1 MPNKYSE
8 EFPAAGCRSVFP
20 EGEENSFIW
29 RMGRDDS
36 GDSFR
41 PGGRMKEARE
51 TILRGSFPRSKGQT
65 GFIPKGRDDRGG
77 HPALWGRRQVR
88 IDLDACRAPS
98 FDRSGKD
105 GFRSFRSFFVERC
118 RKNRKKFCFRF
129 DKWGKC
135 DILSLM
141 RLKNGDDLSSCAVAL
156 RTFFP
161 GPKQAFLIF
170 LPESPP
176 KAENSGVRK
185 KNRKKERTVLD
196 KTKNRA
202 KLRTRCSA

>member
-77 HPALWGRRQVR
+77 IQPCGGGGRFVS
-88 IDLDACRAPS
+88 ISMRA
-98 FDRSGKD
+98 
-105 GFRSFRSFFVERC
+105 ERH
-118 RKNRKKFCFRF
+118 
-129 DKWGKC
+129 
-135 DILSLM
+135 
-141 RLKNGDDLSSCAVAL
+141 RLTGA
-156 RTFFP
+156 
-161 GPKQAFLIF
+161 
-170 LPESPP
+170 
-176 KAENSGVRK
+176 
-185 KNRKKERTVLD
+185 ERTDFVLSALFLSKD
-196 KTKNRA
+196 AGKTEKSFVFD
-202 KLRTRCSA
+202 LTSWGSVIY

>member
-8 EFPAAGCRSVFP
+8 EFPTAGCRSVFP

-77 HPALWGRRQVR
+77 ASSPVGTEAG
-88 IDLDACRAPS
+88 S
-98 FDRSGKD
+98 YRS
-105 GFRSFRSFFVERC
+105 RC
-118 RKNRKKFCFRF
+118 V
-129 DKWGKC
+129 
-135 DILSLM
+135 LS
-141 RLKNGDDLSSCAVAL
+141 AIV
-156 RTFFP
+156 
-161 GPKQAFLIF
+161 
-170 LPESPP
+170 
-176 KAENSGVRK
+176 
-185 KNRKKERTVLD
+185 
-196 KTKNRA
+196 
-202 KLRTRCSA
+202 

>member
-1 MPNKYSE
+1 
-8 EFPAAGCRSVFP
+8 
-20 EGEENSFIW
+20 
-29 RMGRDDS
+29 
-36 GDSFR
+36 
-41 PGGRMKEARE
+41 MKEARE

-88 IDLDACRAPS
+88 IDLDACRALS

-141 RLKNGDDLSSCAVAL
+141 RLKNGDDLSSCTVAL

-161 GPKQAFLIF
+161 GPKSRVSDLLSGKSA
-170 LPESPP
+170 ESGKPRGS
-176 KAENSGVRK
+176 KKKSKKRKNS
-185 KNRKKERTVLD
+185 
-196 KTKNRA
+196 A
-202 KLRTRCSA
+202 